1 VSATAAGV
9 VTRAALVGG
18 VALVAAGYAAVAVAC
33 RDYARSAP
41 GWPADVPAYRYPVSS
56 AAGIG
61 AGKGERN
68 VNASGEGP

>member
-1 VSATAAGV
+1 VSATAASV

-33 RDYARSAP
+33 RDYGRSPP
-41 GWPADVPAYRYPVSS
+41 GWPADVRAYRYRASS
-56 AAGIG
+56 PAAIG
-61 AGKGERN
+61 AGKCERN